1 MLQLSRFLKDVMK
14 TFNNLNKAF
23 YWAFEEKEMLNKV
36 KFDLNLSDEFK
47 SIIDCIFLLPDEI
60 KNNYLFKNSYVEK
73 DGLHYEYRADEV
85 LTD

>member
-1 MLQLSRFLKDVMK
+1 
-14 TFNNLNKAF
+14 
-23 YWAFEEKEMLNKV
+23 MLNKIN
-36 KFDLNLSDEFK
+36 FDLNLSDEFK